1 MERNGGVWLALAI
14 RFIIKLMLLLVHI
27 IAALGGIGMST
38 YSFLSPS
45 QAKIRSSYILVMLTV
60 LSGTIIIIKNHLSIL
75 SVCLSGL
82 LYIGFTVSG
91 LVAASHR
98 LAKQR
103 QPLE

>member
-1 MERNGGVWLALAI
+1 
-14 RFIIKLMLLLVHI
+14 MLLVIHVL
-27 IAALGGIGMST
+27 AALSGIGMST

-45 QAKIRSSYILVMLTV
+45 LSKIRFSYGLVMLT
-60 LSGTIIIIKNHLSIL
+60 LASGTVIIIKNHLSIL

-98 LAKQR
+98 LAKQ
-103 QPLE
+103 EKSSN

>member
-1 MERNGGVWLALAI
+1 
-14 RFIIKLMLLLVHI
+14 MLLVIHVL
-27 IAALGGIGMST
+27 AALSGIGLST

-45 QAKIRSSYILVMLTV
+45 LSKIRLSYGLVMLT
-60 LSGTIIIIKNHLSIL
+60 LASGTVIIIKNHLSIL

-98 LAKQR
+98 LAKQ
-103 QPLE
+103 EKSSS

>member
-1 MERNGGVWLALAI
+1 
-14 RFIIKLMLLLVHI
+14 
-27 IAALGGIGMST
+27 MST

-45 QAKIRSSYILVMLTV
+45 LSKIRFSYGLVLLTIA
-60 LSGTIIIIKNHLSIL
+60 SGTIIIIKNHLSIL

-98 LAKQR
+98 LAKQER
-103 QPLE
+103 TLD